1 MEELAK
7 VISNLEVTNKAL
19 EKKNQYLTK
28 EVIYL
33 NGLVKTFQ
41 KLIGILTALFVIAT
55 IGAIL

>member
-7 VISNLEVTNKAL
+7 VISNLEITNKAL
-19 EKKNQYLTK
+19 EKKNQYLTQ

-41 KLIGILTALFVIAT
+41 KLIGILTALFIIAA
-55 IGAIL
+55 ISAIL